1 MQSNDTTI
9 ANFGEQAD
17 DLITEMAAAGMHG
30 MSTAQADIVVRMG
43 VMLDFAARRF
53 EAAQENAGPKMAAI
67 INRAAN
73 HALAMRCH
81 NATLRGVAG
90 AEMIED
96 LCDIAMGRYI
106 IEKPA
111 AVEIVVGPEDP
122 GMTVE
127 EAMMMVKATSQR
139 HFAAL
144 LECGSSTI
152 KYWKNN
158 GRIADWAKVKVEA
171 LYRGMQVREAA

>member
-1 MQSNDTTI
+1 MQDDDTTVFS
-9 ANFGEQAD
+9 FGERAD
-17 DLITEMAAAGMHG
+17 ELMTALSATGLRG
-30 MSTAQADIVVRMG
+30 MSAAQADLVVEMG
-43 VMLDFAARRF
+43 KLLDFAARRF
-53 EAAQENAGPKMAAI
+53 SFVARLPGPQARALISK
-67 INRAAN
+67 AAN

-111 AVEIVVGPEDP
+111 VVEIVVEPEEP

-127 EAMMMVKATSQR
+127 EAMTMVKATSQR

-158 GRIADWAKVKVEA
+158 GRIANWAKVKVET
-171 LYRGMQVREAA
+171 LYRGMGVAA

>member
-1 MQSNDTTI
+1 MQNDDTTVFS
-9 ANFGEQAD
+9 FGERAD
-17 DLITEMAAAGMHG
+17 ELMTALSATGLRG
-30 MSTAQADIVVRMG
+30 MSAAQADLVVEMG
-43 VMLDFAARRF
+43 KLLDFAARRF
-53 EAAQENAGPKMAAI
+53 ESAQENAWPKMAAI

-73 HALAMRCH
+73 HALAMRMH
-81 NATLRGVAG
+81 GATLRGVAG

-96 LCDIAMGRYI
+96 LCDIAIGHYI

-111 AVEIVVGPEDP
+111 VVEIVVEPEEP

-127 EAMMMVKATSQR
+127 EAMTMVKATSRR

-152 KYWKNN
+152 KYWENN
-158 GRIADWAKVKVEA
+158 GRIADWAKVKAET

>member
-1 MQSNDTTI
+1 MQDDDTTVFS
-9 ANFGEQAD
+9 FGERAD
-17 DLITEMAAAGMHG
+17 ELMTAMAAAGLHG
-30 MSTAQADIVVRMG
+30 MSAAQADLVVEMG
-43 VMLDFAARRF
+43 KLLDFAARRF
-53 EAAQENAGPKMAAI
+53 SFVARLPGPQARALISK
-67 INRAAN
+67 AAN
-73 HALAMRCH
+73 HALAMRTH
-81 NATLRGVAG
+81 GATLRGPSG

-111 AVEIVVGPEDP
+111 AVEIVVEPEDL

-127 EAMMMVKATSQR
+127 EAMTMVKATSQR

-158 GRIADWAKVKVEA
+158 GRIADWAKAKVET
-171 LYRGMQVREAA
+171 LYRGMQAA